1 MQVAE
6 GETEEILTAVD
17 RAVDGKVMQV
27 KAVDIT
33 FIDADGEEIQPLAPI
48 RVRMEPVSGTEINA
62 AAESAKTSE
71 GENFQVV
78 HVDEAGVGAV
88 VEQAENLT
96 QEETVRVEEENAMVF
111 HAEHFSV
118 YALVYTVDFE
128 YKGHQYKL
136 PGGGLVTLSALMKE
150 LKITGESEADFLDR
164 VDTVVFTNPELLWI
178 SKMQE
183 TMDGWSIVEQ
193 NQIHPVFSADVQPEE
208 LMQVYSTVV
217 EAGDW
222 VIISKQAFS
231 TREMLTVTMSDG
243 TVYEILVTDEKKKVE
258 QPVFAAAQGSGTIGE
273 LPPAKA
279 SKSLKS
285 NDDVPIP

>member
-6 GETEEILTAVD
+6 VETEEILTAVD

-111 HAEHFSV
+111 DAEHFSV

-128 YKGHQYKL
+128 YEGHQYKL
-136 PGGGLVTLSALMKE
+136 QGGGLVTLSALMKE

-164 VDTVVFTNPELLWI
+164 LDTVVFTNPELLWI

-183 TMDGWSIVEQ
+183 TMDGWSIVAQ

-258 QPVFAAAQGSGTIGE
+258 
-273 LPPAKA
+273 
-279 SKSLKS
+279 
-285 NDDVPIP
+285 